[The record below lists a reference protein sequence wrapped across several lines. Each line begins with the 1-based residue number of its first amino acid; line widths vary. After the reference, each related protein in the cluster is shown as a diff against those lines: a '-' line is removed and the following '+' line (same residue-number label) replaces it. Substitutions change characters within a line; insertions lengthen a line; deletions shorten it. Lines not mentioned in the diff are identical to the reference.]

1 MQKTKK
7 LPPLP
12 QSSDL
17 NSRLNTGFPLHRKL
31 FLLSAVFLFL
41 TGVVLTASPAVR
53 SGEPADFRWQH
64 WLGYTVWL
72 ITFFLVQY
80 FTLSKIGKTDPLLIP
95 LTGLL
100 VGWGLLS
107 IWRIDP
113 YFGLR
118 QTIWVAVAAIIYII
132 GLRLPAGLGFL
143 RKYKYLLLVSGLALT
158 GLTLVFGTNPMGVG
172 PKLWL
177 NFWGVYLQPSEPLK
191 LMLLIYLAAYFAD
204 RQPFT
209 TQLVQ
214 LIAPTLI
221 MAAVTLSL
229 LIVQRDLGTASIYIF
244 IYAGMI
250 YIATG
255 KRRMLLLSLGFL
267 LTAGA
272 AGYWLFDIVQFRIHS
287 WINPWLDPS
296 GSSYQ
301 IIQSLL
307 SISAGGIG
315 GRGPGLG
322 SPFLVPISHS
332 DFIFSTIAEEFGMV
346 GTFAL
351 ILGLILL
358 VFRGFK
364 IGLSA
369 ASHYQRYLAL
379 GISIYLASQSI
390 LIIGGNIRLLPLT
403 GVTLPF
409 VSYGGSS
416 LVTSMVAMLLLVKI
430 NQHAAQEETP
440 VLSQPKPVFHLASL
454 LLIGFVSLALIN
466 SWWAVLAR
474 SRPADPH
481 R

>member
-1 MQKTKK
+1 MAK
-7 LPPLP
+7 LLG
-12 QSSDL
+12 S
-17 NSRLNTGFPLHRKL
+17 
-31 FLLSAVFLFL
+31 V
-41 TGVVLTASPAVR
+41 PAALR
-53 SGEPADFRWQH
+53 
-64 WLGYTVWL
+64 T
-72 ITFFLVQY
+72 I
-80 FTLSKIGKTDPLLIP
+80 K
-95 LTGLL
+95 
-100 VGWGLLS
+100 
-107 IWRIDP
+107 IDP
-113 YFGLR
+113 
-118 QTIWVAVAAIIYII
+118 
-132 GLRLPAGLGFL
+132 
-143 RKYKYLLLVSGLALT
+143 
-158 GLTLVFGTNPMGVG
+158 
-172 PKLWL
+172 
-177 NFWGVYLQPSEPLK
+177 
-191 LMLLIYLAAYFAD
+191 LIYLAAYFAD
-204 RQPFT
+204 RQPFS
-209 TQLVQ
+209 TQLAP

-229 LIVQRDLGTASIYIF
+229 LLVQRDLGTASIFIF

-255 KRRMLLLSLGFL
+255 KRRMLLFSFGFL
-267 LTAGA
+267 FA
-272 AGYWLFDIVQFRIHS
+272 AGIAGYLLFDIVQFRVDS

-307 SISAGGIG
+307 SISAGGVG
-315 GRGPGLG
+315 GRGLGLG
-322 SPFLVPISHS
+322 SPFLVPVAHS

-369 ASHYQRYLAL
+369 ANHYQRYLAL

-440 VLSQPKPVFHLASL
+440 ILTQPKPVFHLASL
-454 LLIGFVSLALIN
+454 LLVGFVSLALIN
-466 SWWAVLAR
+466 SWWAVWRGPDLLTRTDNARRTLADYDLPR
-474 SRPADPH
+474 GAIVDRNEIPLNTTEGKSGEYFRDYLHQYFSPVLGYTNPYYGQAGAESSLDTILHGIENNSPFTVWFNH
-481 R
+481 LLYGQSPPGLTPKSALIFRCKPTLLNCSVPDRGHWCCSTLITGKS